1 MKQYSEK
8 EYAAATK
15 AMTTFM
21 CVANGKQ
28 PDTEAYAG
36 LTRKALERGAGFDI
50 LLNAANY
57 ARAAAAKGSA
67 PSAQEY
73 VDAILERNIE
83 ILPLTKEPAWDDGM
97 AVKTLTECF
106 HDWYSEINPTPGAYR
121 SAQARTLLCAAAS
134 AFGLDGIMRQGLVEE
149 YLQQADH
156 SPNCMSYL
164 KWLTRAAES
173 DTIPV
178 STDGRDGED
187 GISGDDESPED
198 MPVPP
203 ADALTFLS
211 MPSPREYKRNTIC
224 EAINELP
231 LSSVARLMEVFDPE
245 ISFEEFVSAL
255 TNGDIDAGKEMADAR
270 EAHQAINGA
279 LYDAYMSCAR
289 WQGVEISADT
299 ARTLDLLRENW
310 DLRDESTRKLQKL
323 KELIFKASAENAID
337 TDMIAVIADL
347 ESYYNKKEEE

>member
-15 AMTTFM
+15 ALTTFI
-21 CVANGKQ
+21 CNANGQK
-28 PDTEAYAG
+28 PDTETYTG
-36 LTRKALERGAGFDI
+36 LTRRALDRGAGFDI

-57 ARAAAAKGSA
+57 ARAAAAKGAA

-73 VDAILERNIE
+73 IDTVLEESVE
-83 ILPLTKEPAWDDGM
+83 IRPLTQEPAWDDTVAM
-97 AVKTLTECF
+97 SALTECF

-121 SAQARTLLCAAAS
+121 SAQARTLLCAAAG
-134 AFGLDGIMRQGLVEE
+134 AVGLDGIMRESLVDE
-149 YLQQADH
+149 YLRQEQDAP
-156 SPNCMSYL
+156 SCMSYL
-164 KWLTRAAES
+164 KWLTRATENN
-173 DTIPV
+173 TISL
-178 STDGRDGED
+178 STDGSEYGDGR
-187 GISGDDESPED
+187 SVDDENPED

-255 TNGDIDAGKEMADAR
+255 TNGEIDAGREMADAR

-323 KELIFKASAENAID
+323 KELVFKTCADNAID

-347 ESYYNKKEEE
+347 ESYYDKKEDQ